1 MTSFAFLKTS
11 GVAKKNSKP
20 NKEAF
25 PADSSVILTPPAP
38 VGGGGRKGKKLF
50 F

>member
-20 NKEAF
+20 NKEG
-25 PADSSVILTPPAP
+25 IY
-38 VGGGGRKGKKLF
+38 GNIKGVV
-50 F
+50 